1 MANPQEICDIAF
13 LFTDRRLVS
22 FQTNPIFTPLIP
34 SNVSHCCSPPR
45 FMSSYSCYSLITLQT
60 AWCKVI
66 PLAWC
71 FPCALPLLSFFT
83 SHYPSAVS
91 LLQLSSSSFPI
102 PTTVIL
108 FYFWSADFGSFFSL
122 CLWLIVLFYVSIVHF

>member
-22 FQTNPIFTPLIP
+22 FLTNPIFTPLIP

-71 FPCALPLLSFFT
+71 FPCALPLSFFT